1 MDANAVLRRES
12 GLVSLWVSLV
22 LKGANPCFKPRDLQ
36 DPLESMP
43 GFPYC
48 RKITPGGLNLAKGF
62 CFCLKTSGTVTC
74 SYSCLHMGT
83 PLQFNLKILSDL
95 ILTPGIIFFMD
106 REINIHSQ
114 KGPGWGGHRVPW
126 YLSICV

>member
-1 MDANAVLRRES
+1 MQTQYSD
-12 GLVSLWVSLV
+12 VSLV
-22 LKGANPCFKPRDLQ
+22 QSLFGSHLCLKGQTLALEPRDLQ

-43 GFPYC
+43 GFSYC

-83 PLQFNLKILSDL
+83 PLQLTLKILSDL
-95 ILTPGIIFFMD
+95 ILTPGINIFMD
-106 REINIHSQ
+106 REINIHSR
-114 KGPGWGGHRVPW
+114 KGPGGGKDTEYPG
-126 YLSICV
+126 I

>member
-1 MDANAVLRRES
+1 MQRQYSD
-12 GLVSLWVSLV
+12 VSLV
-22 LKGANPCFKPRDLQ
+22 WSLFGSHLCLKGANPCFKPRDLQ
-36 DPLESMP
+36 DPLRSLP

-95 ILTPGIIFFMD
+95 ILTPGIIFFYGQ
-106 REINIHSQ
+106 RN
-114 KGPGWGGHRVPW
+114 KYP
-126 YLSICV
+126 